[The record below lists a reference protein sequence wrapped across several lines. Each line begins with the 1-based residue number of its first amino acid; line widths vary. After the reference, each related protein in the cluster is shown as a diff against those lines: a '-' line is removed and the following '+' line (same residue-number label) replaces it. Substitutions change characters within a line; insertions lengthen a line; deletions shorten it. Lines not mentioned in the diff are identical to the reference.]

1 MGVVAR
7 ILTKKKYMDI
17 YKLIHDVKLA
27 AVGAGLKPIIDTKL
41 YNNTMEGGVYTTAN
55 IADTYEDIPE
65 AQEFLMYI
73 SSYDPYIGVFDW
85 IDKNL
90 MCVIFIENI
99 SGREKILLDF
109 LYEYFKLNPE
119 DYFWDDE
126 ECFYTYEDIIK
137 IKQQEFDPDWC
148 CKNLYPEVKKN
159 DE

>member
-1 MGVVAR
+1 MGVGI
-7 ILTKKKYMDI
+7 ILRKKENIDI

-90 MCVIFIENI
+90 MCIIWIENI
-99 SGREKILLDF
+99 SGCTKILLDF
-109 LYEYFKLNPE
+109 LYEYFKLNPN
-119 DYFWDDE
+119 DYFWDENDL
-126 ECFYTYEDIIK
+126 FYTYEDVVK
-137 IKQQEFDPDWC
+137 AKQEEFDPDWC
-148 CKNLYPEVKKN
+148 YKNRHPEVKKD